1 MNYEISPDLQVESEA
16 KETVVAA
23 EIPINDGIHKEASGR
38 HVYDVG
44 STSGRA
50 VYGKSLDAAI
60 AFLWEKVN
68 RSVDFK
74 ADSKLSIQRAASY
87 YGEIDKAISTIV
99 RADVAALLTAED
111 LSKFEEIRVAINK
124 KHEEVLKT
132 VFATY
137 AKPPDDECPECG
149 TLLYNGKCVVC
160 KGNSEMVKEASS
172 PVLQFFE
179 SGFIVGM
186 ATDIMNY
193 VVTSGMNLTDAI
205 NTAKD
210 SFGLTKREEYRLR
223 KYLNYMGMFAPQMI
237 WLPPSETR
245 FS

>member
-160 KGNSEMVKEASS
+160 KGNGEMVKEAGS